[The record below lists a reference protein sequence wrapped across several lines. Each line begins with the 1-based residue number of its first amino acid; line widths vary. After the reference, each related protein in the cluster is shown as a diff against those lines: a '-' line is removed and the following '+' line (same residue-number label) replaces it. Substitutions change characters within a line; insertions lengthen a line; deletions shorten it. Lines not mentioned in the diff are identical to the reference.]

1 MPVSCFNDSRM
12 VGANRCANS
21 KAVGMSF
28 LERIWLKTFSTTSVK
43 VATSLREVVA
53 LFFLTCLAFL
63 AFSFPFCVFLCF
75 RMPLIPSTALR
86 RPANDSNDSLVMY
99 FNNSLTIW
107 NTEMN
112 ATEKQKKSLLMERAR
127 GSCKEESMI
136 RKAAKSSK
144 GVMHWTH
151 QSNQMNNQNRSKMRR
166 ISVCLYWTLISHYWP
181 LLIIIQ

>member
-28 LERIWLKTFSTTSVK
+28 LDRIWLKKFSTASVK
-43 VATSLREVVA
+43 VTTSLRNLVA
-53 LFFLTCLAFL
+53 LLFLTCLAFL
-63 AFSFPFCVFLCF
+63 AFSFPFCIFPCHWC
-75 RMPLIPSTALR
+75 RQRHS
-86 RPANDSNDSLVMY
+86 DDSLMTLIVMY

-112 ATEKQKKSLLMERAR
+112 AIDKEKNLSNRLMERAR
-127 GSCKEESMI
+127 GSCKEENMT
-136 RKAAKSSK
+136 RKAAKSSR
-144 GVMHWTH
+144 VMHWT
-151 QSNQMNNQNRSKMRR
+151 NEMNNQNSSKMRR

-181 LLIIIQ
+181 LLIIIR

>member
-1 MPVSCFNDSRM
+1 MSVSCFNDSRM
-12 VGANRCANS
+12 VGANRYANS

-28 LERIWLKTFSTTSVK
+28 LERIWLKKFSTTSVK
-43 VATSLREVVA
+43 VATSLRKLVA

-63 AFSFPFCVFLCF
+63 AISFPFCVCVFFCVF
-75 RMPLIPSTALR
+75 PCRWCRQRHS
-86 RPANDSNDSLVMY
+86 DDSLMTLIVMY

-112 ATEKQKKSLLMERAR
+112 AIDKEKNLSNRLMERAR

-144 GVMHWTH
+144 GVMHWTR
-151 QSNQMNNQNRSKMRR
+151 QSNEMNNQNSSKNETYF
-166 ISVCLYWTLISHYWP
+166 CLP
-181 LLIIIQ
+181 LLNPY

>member
-12 VGANRCANS
+12 VGTNRCANS

-28 LERIWLKTFSTTSVK
+28 LDRIWLKKFSTTSVK
-43 VATSLREVVA
+43 VATSLRKLVA

-63 AFSFPFCVFLCF
+63 AFSFPFCVFCVF
-75 RMPLIPSTALR
+75 PCRWCRQRHSDDPLMTLI
-86 RPANDSNDSLVMY
+86 VMY

-112 ATEKQKKSLLMERAR
+112 AIDKEKNLSNRSRMERAR
-127 GSCKEESMI
+127 WSCKEQNMT
-136 RKAAKSSK
+136 RKAAKSSR
-144 GVMHWTH
+144 VMHWTR
-151 QSNQMNNQNRSKMRR
+151 QSNKMNNPNSSKMRR

>member
-12 VGANRCANS
+12 VGTNRCANS
-21 KAVGMSF
+21 KAVGISF
-28 LERIWLKTFSTTSVK
+28 LDRIWLKKFFTTSVK
-43 VATSLREVVA
+43 VATSLRKLVA

-63 AFSFPFCVFLCF
+63 AFSFPFCVFCVF
-75 RMPLIPSTALR
+75 PCRWCRQRHS
-86 RPANDSNDSLVMY
+86 DDSLMTLIVMY

-112 ATEKQKKSLLMERAR
+112 ATDKEKNLSNRLMERAR

-144 GVMHWTH
+144 GVMHWTR
-151 QSNQMNNQNRSKMRR
+151 QSNEMNNQNSSKNETYF
-166 ISVCLYWTLISHYWP
+166 CLP
-181 LLIIIQ
+181 LLNPY